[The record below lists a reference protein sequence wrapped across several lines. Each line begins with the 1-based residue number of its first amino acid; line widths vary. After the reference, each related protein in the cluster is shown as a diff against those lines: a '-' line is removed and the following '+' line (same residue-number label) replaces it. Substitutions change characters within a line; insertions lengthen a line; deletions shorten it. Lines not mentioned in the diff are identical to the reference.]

1 MAYCTEADIEL
12 QITESD
18 LIELTDD
25 DATGAIVPSVITRAI
40 ADADAEIDS
49 HLAVRYALPLTAP
62 YPQIIQ
68 RTSVTLAVC
77 WLYSRRPVL
86 DIPKTWQEKCES
98 ARKYLEWI
106 ALGKYVIDVPDAS
119 LVTDSGPRATTTKSD
134 RVFSMSRESDS
145 STGTLDNY

>member
-1 MAYCTEADIEL
+1 MAYCTQADIEL

-25 DATGAIVPSVITRAI
+25 DATGAIVADVITRAI

-49 HLAVRYALPLTAP
+49 HLAVRYSLPLTTP

-86 DIPKTWQEKCES
+86 DVPKTWQEKCES

-106 ALGKYVIDVPDAS
+106 ALGKYAIDVPDAS
-119 LVTDSGPRATTTKSD
+119 IVASSGPRATTKKSD
-134 RVFSMSRESDS
+134 RVYTIGKASDV